1 MEKDKNKLKQINR
14 NTGYKVPEDYFENL
28 NDRIMSHLPAIEI
41 KEKTPVS
48 LWQKCKPWIY
58 MAAMFAGISLM
69 IKTFVTPNPSADQV
83 VTTTQADTSSLSESA
98 IDDYIFYSHVDDY
111 TIYEYLAEEKK

>member
-1 MEKDKNKLKQINR
+1 MEKDKNILKQINR
-14 NTGYKVPEDYFENL
+14 KTGFK
-28 NDRIMSHLPAIEI
+28 
-41 KEKTPVS
+41 VS